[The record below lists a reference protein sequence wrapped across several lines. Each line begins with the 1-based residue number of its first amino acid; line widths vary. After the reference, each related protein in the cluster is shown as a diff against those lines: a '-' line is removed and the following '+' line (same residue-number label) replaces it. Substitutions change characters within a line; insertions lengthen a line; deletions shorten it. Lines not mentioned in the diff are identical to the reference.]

1 MEDTSSER
9 LDKDRRRKQ
18 ILESFRNDPFEEIV
32 ARSEAKVFV
41 FYIFIFLNQ
50 LQTVFWVIL
59 FTFLFLLFFF

>member
-32 ARSEAKVFV
+32 ARSEAKVLV